1 MAKKNQPR
9 IIAIDLFC
17 GVGGL
22 THGLRK
28 AGITVAAGY
37 DIDEACEWPFEK
49 NNGGAKFHRIDV
61 ADVKGDELKKYFR
74 KEKGISLLAG
84 CAPCQ
89 PFSSYSLNKT
99 DEADHR
105 WSMLEHFGRLV
116 EEAKPTLVTM
126 ENVPRVRKHEV
137 FARFVKTLED
147 NGYSVSTSIVKCVDY
162 GIPQA
167 RTRLV
172 LLASLLGEIELRPRD
187 PRRDKKRTVRHA
199 IGHMERVKAGDV
211 SISDPLHRTSALSEL
226 NRKRM
231 LAALPGGSW
240 RDWDSGLVAMCH
252 QDDKGKSFPGV
263 YGRMEW
269 DKPAPTITTQF
280 YGFGNGRFGHPE
292 QDRALSLREGA
303 MLQTFPANYRF
314 VKTGGS
320 IHMTAVGRLIGNAVP
335 VRLGQVI
342 GESLTAHVARLAGTR
357 RARASVSPG

>member
-1 MAKKNQPR
+1 MTKKKPK
-9 IIAIDLFC
+9 ITAVDLFC

-28 AGITVAAGY
+28 AGVSVAAGY
-37 DIDEACEWPFEK
+37 DIDEACEWPFET
-49 NNGGAKFHRIDV
+49 NNRGAKFHRIDV
-61 ADVKGDELKKYFR
+61 ADLGGDALKKLF
-74 KEKGISLLAG
+74 EEGGGVSLLAG

-99 DEADHR
+99 DKADHR

-126 ENVPRVRKHEV
+126 ENVPQVRRHEV
-137 FARFVKTLED
+137 FERFVRTLEGH
-147 NGYSVSTSIVKCVDY
+147 GYSVSASIVKCAEY

-172 LLASLLGEIELRPRD
+172 LLASLLGEIQLRPRD
-187 PRRDKKRTVRHA
+187 PKRDRRRTVRHA
-199 IGHMERVKAGDV
+199 IGRMEKVGAGCV
-211 SISDPLHRTSALSEL
+211 SESDPLHRTSALSEL

-231 LAALPGGSW
+231 RAALPGGSW
-240 RDWDSGLVAMCH
+240 RDWESDLVATCH
-252 QDDKGKSFPGV
+252 QDDKGKTFPGV

-269 DKPAPTITTQF
+269 DKPSPTITTQF

-303 MLQTFPANYRF
+303 VLQTFPSKYRF
-314 VKTGGS
+314 VKKGET
-320 IHMTAVGRLIGNAVP
+320 IHMTTVGRLIGNAVP
-335 VRLGQVI
+335 VKLGQVI
-342 GESLTAHVARLAGTR
+342 GESLAAHVTALGASRNAGTHI
-357 RARASVSPG
+357 S

>member
-1 MAKKNQPR
+1 MAKKNKPQ
-9 IIAIDLFC
+9 IIAVDLFC

-28 AGITVAAGY
+28 AGIAVAAGY

-61 ADVKGDELKKYFR
+61 AQVKGDELKKYF
-74 KEKGISLLAG
+74 EEDKGISLLAG

-105 WSMLEHFGRLV
+105 WSMLEHFGRLI

-137 FARFVKTLED
+137 FARFVQTLED

-199 IGHMERVKAGDV
+199 IGHMGKVKAGGV
-211 SISDPLHRTSALSEL
+211 SSSDPLHRTSALSEL

-231 LAALPGGSW
+231 RAALPGGSW
-240 RDWDSGLVAMCH
+240 RDWDSGLVATCH
-252 QDDKGKSFPGV
+252 QDNKGKSFPGV

-303 MLQTFPANYRF
+303 MLQTFPAKYRF
-314 VKTGGS
+314 VKTGGT

-342 GESLTAHVARLAGTR
+342 GESLTAHVAGLAGIRKARTSVR
-357 RARASVSPG
+357 RG